1 MKFFYIPDFSKK
13 QNVDDS
19 AESIAEKY
27 FNIPIFSKKQNDDD
41 SEDTG
46 SITKQNNIDID
57 KANNIIIK
65 SYDKDVIEFC
75 IDCGADINYKD
86 EDNVTVLYNA
96 CKRSDVELVR
106 YLLQQPGINVNGYGD
121 KIPLLKTM
129 NQQIIEMLIK
139 AGADINIKDSNNVT
153 LLYQLCTYG
162 GNGQIEYLLQQPGI
176 NVNGS
181 GEFHP
186 ILSLYLDLNIV
197 KKLVEAGANINVQN
211 SRDETPII
219 SAIKL
224 KRYDVVKFLAS
235 KGADLTIKDNKGKTV
250 YDYITEFNIDPSIL
264 QSNYGFVSD
273 KFSSLLT
280 QEEKDKIIFNEIS
293 KRDNSEKSIFIK
305 KLLETIK

>member
-1 MKFFYIPDFSKK
+1 MKYIYIPDFSKK
-13 QNVDDS
+13 QNDDDS
-19 AESIAEKY
+19 AE
-27 FNIPIFSKKQNDDD
+27 
-41 SEDTG
+41 

-57 KANNIIIK
+57 KANNIIVK

-75 IDCGADINYKD
+75 IDCGADVNHRD
-86 EDNVTVLYNA
+86 ENNVTALYNA

-106 YLLQQPGINVNGYGD
+106 YLLQQPGIKVNGYGD
-121 KIPLLKTM
+121 NIPLLKTI
-129 NQQIIEMLIK
+129 NQEIIEMLIK
-139 AGADINIKDSNNVT
+139 AGADINIKSSTNIT
-153 LLYQLCTYG
+153 LLYRLCTSA
-162 GNGQIEYLLQQPGI
+162 GNGQIEFLLQQPGI

-181 GEFHP
+181 GYFHP

-211 SRDETPII
+211 SYGETPIV

-235 KGADLTIKDNKGKTV
+235 KGADLTIKDSKGKTV
-250 YDYITEFNIDPSIL
+250 YDYITEFNIDQSIL
-264 QSNYGFVSD
+264 QSNYGFVFD

-280 QEEKDKIIFNEIS
+280 QEEKDKIIFNELS
-293 KRDNSEKSIFIK
+293 KRDNSEKIIFIK